1 MARLSSSEVDGES
14 DPNLSFGIENLDCP
28 IQPRLEADLY
38 IEAFVLKFSPASGD
52 ATEVSAQLQAYGT
65 VDMYFMVDT
74 GPAITFETTN
84 QTVSAFRQQLIEE
97 IRILVK

>member
-1 MARLSSSEVDGES
+1 LEKVTEVHRPFSTME
-14 DPNLSFGIENLDCP
+14 PV
-28 IQPRLEADLY
+28 
-38 IEAFVLKFSPASGD
+38 FVLKFSPASGD

-84 QTVSAFRQQLIEE
+84 QTISAFRQQLIEE